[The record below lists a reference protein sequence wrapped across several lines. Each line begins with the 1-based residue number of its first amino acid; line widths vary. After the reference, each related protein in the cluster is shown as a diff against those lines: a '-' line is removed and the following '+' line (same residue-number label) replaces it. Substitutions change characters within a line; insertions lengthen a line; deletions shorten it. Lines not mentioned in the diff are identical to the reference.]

1 MIVVTRSLQN
11 PHAMRAIRVLS
22 RGPTRVNVLER
33 ELELRNPAAL
43 SYVLKKLQ
51 RDGAVEP
58 VVITLGPPPAV
69 QYRLTKLGAELAA
82 RVNPLLDLLDEREP
96 MIERARAK
104 SRVEMET
111 RRANDLREAAT
122 T

>member
-1 MIVVTRSLQN
+1 MIVTRSLTN

-22 RGPTRVNVLER
+22 RGSMRFNVLQR
-33 ELELRNPAAL
+33 ELDLIHPAAL

-51 RDGAVEP
+51 RDGAAERI
-58 VVITLGPPPAV
+58 VITLGPPPAV
-69 QYRLTKLGAELAA
+69 EYRLTKLGAELAA

-104 SRVEMET
+104 SRVEMEA
-111 RRANDLREAAT
+111 RRANEQPSNSAA
-122 T
+122 